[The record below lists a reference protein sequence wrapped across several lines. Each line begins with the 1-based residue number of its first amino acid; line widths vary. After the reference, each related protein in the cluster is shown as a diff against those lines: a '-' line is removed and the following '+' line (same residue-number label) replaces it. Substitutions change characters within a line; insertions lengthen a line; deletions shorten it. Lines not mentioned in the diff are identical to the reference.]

1 MILEIGSFWIDSFNH
16 LFIDSFFDFNYVVEM
31 NDEDEFKQDKFYSEK
46 LKKRTKDFAI
56 RIVKLYRALPNT
68 GEAKVIG
75 NQFLRSGTAVASNY
89 RASCRARSNAEFI
102 AKIGVVVEE
111 ADETVFWLEMLV
123 DCEIF
128 PEAKMK
134 DLLQE
139 ANELLAIFAASQNT
153 AKRNSPKYRK

>member
-1 MILEIGSFWIDSFNH
+1 
-16 LFIDSFFDFNYVVEM
+16 M
-31 NDEDEFKQDKFYSEK
+31 NEDEEDEFKQDVTYAET
-46 LKKRTKDFAI
+46 LKKRTKSFAI

-75 NQFLRSGTAVASNY
+75 NQFIRSGTAIAANY
-89 RASCRARSNAEFI
+89 RASCRARSTAEFI

-128 PEAKMK
+128 SASKMK
-134 DLLQE
+134 EMIQE
-139 ANELLAIFAASQNT
+139 GNELLAIFAASQT
-153 AKRNSPKYRK
+153 TSKKNSKKYK

>member
-1 MILEIGSFWIDSFNH
+1 MID
-16 LFIDSFFDFNYVVEM
+16 DV
-31 NDEDEFKQDKFYSEK
+31 EFKQDKIYAET

-56 RIVKLYRALPNT
+56 RIVELYRALPKT

-75 NQFLRSGTAVASNY
+75 NQFLRSGTAIAANY

-102 AKIGVVVEE
+102 SKIGVVVEE

-128 PEAKMK
+128 SEAKMK
-134 DLLQE
+134 NLIQE

-153 AKRNSPKYRK
+153 AKKNSPKYKK